1 MDRPAGVPVE
11 AQFAEGWEVY
21 PSGPRWPAWVAG
33 SWDGGERSGTWR
45 VWRPDGSLLEESEW
59 RAGKRRGAYRRF
71 HDDGSPAVSCEYAD
85 DVVVFAHGYRTD
97 NPSRDPFSFDGCAA
111 AIRSIRND
119 YDGDVLVRT
128 RCYAAD
134 GGELTIAGEP
144 MPPRPAGVPEIAN
157 LYPNGLWAMVRR
169 RGGELHGVARHWNAD
184 GTPHMIAYNRAGH
197 EVGRWGDKPLV
208 EAARDGD
215 AASVE
220 LCLAAGLG
228 RSPGAA
234 RYVAYE
240 ELPELALRLLRREPA
255 SAAEPAVEDEPP
267 GPPPA
272 GAPGDAIWVAGL
284 RAYVVGDVDE
294 GTGTAIG
301 TWRIWEQ
308 SRYSSHYEHSYVE
321 ADFADG
327 RRAERRSY
335 FSSGGLVRLE
345 RRGSD
350 GTKLKRAWDHR
361 HRLDSEREWAADGTE
376 TLRRFHDNGVARME
390 RTTRDDAFVV
400 ESWFDES
407 GTRTAEVTPT
417 DATVDGQP
425 VDWWRALDATGAVI
439 AEGPVEPGTGGGPV
453 GQWRLFGPGGTDLG
467 DVSFEGLDRLANNA
481 NLGRVAHALRAWHAA
496 PAPPE
501 LAGADAVAWDDLD
514 TFHGRGSHLPF
525 LLKGLTVADPHAFSV
540 ALAVLSNLLWHQ
552 HTVAEATG
560 PAFRYMT
567 ALVDRVATDDDRKR
581 LLDLLMGI
589 ATRDG
594 SPAAVHRLKRI
605 HASLPGDATN
615 HGAECAYHEVLTSL
629 ADAVPTWTRLAAHR
643 RAGLRRR
650 AVTLLAAAPGAAA
663 ADALRD
669 RLATE
674 PKRKIRAAILLG
686 LALHDSGP
694 QTRQAL
700 QPHLRGDDPLLR
712 FCAALTWVRQHHTPA
727 ADGVRVLV
735 DALRGDLVPTG
746 YGSLF
751 LGEEPLTDVTT
762 ALALLPADQAGAQL
776 TELCAVLDQV
786 NAVDAVSVANALLDI
801 VFPTAAYQE
810 GDPLTDP
817 QRTVIRAIAESANVW
832 TFDVNL
838 SGVLG
843 RNGLPNHPD
852 ELHALAGAD
861 LAS

>member
-1 MDRPAGVPVE
+1 MDRPDGVPVE
-11 AQFAEGWEVY
+11 AQFVEGWEVY
-21 PSGPRWPAWVAG
+21 PSGPRWPAWVTG
-33 SWDGGERSGTWR
+33 SRDGGERSGTWR
-45 VWRPDGSLLEESEW
+45 AWRPDGSLLEESEW

-71 HDDGSPAVSCEYAD
+71 HDDGSLSVSCEYAD
-85 DVVVFAHGYRTD
+85 DVVVFALGYRTD
-97 NPSRDPFSFDGCAA
+97 NPSRDPFSFDGCAT
-111 AIRSIRND
+111 AIRRIRND
-119 YDGDVLVRT
+119 YDGDGVLVRT
-128 RCYAAD
+128 RCYAGD

-157 LYPNGLWAMVRR
+157 LYPNGLWAVVRR
-169 RGGELHGVARHWNAD
+169 RDGELHGAARHWNAD
-184 GTPHMIAYNRAGH
+184 GTPHMIVYNRAGH

-228 RSPGAA
+228 
-234 RYVAYE
+234 
-240 ELPELALRLLRREPA
+240 
-255 SAAEPAVEDEPP
+255 
-267 GPPPA
+267 
-272 GAPGDAIWVAGL
+272 
-284 RAYVVGDVDE
+284 
-294 GTGTAIG
+294 
-301 TWRIWEQ
+301 
-308 SRYSSHYEHSYVE
+308 SYVE
-321 ADFADG
+321 ADFVDG

-335 FSSGGLVRLE
+335 FSSGGLLRLE

-350 GTKLKRAWDHR
+350 GTKLKRSWDHR
-361 HRLDSEREWAADGTE
+361 HRLDHEREWATDGTE
-376 TLRRFHDNGVARME
+376 TFRRFHDNGVACME
-390 RTTRDDAFVV
+390 RTTRDEALVV
-400 ESWFDES
+400 ANWFDES
-407 GTRTAEVTPT
+407 GTRTAEVTPS
-417 DATVDGQP
+417 DATVDGES

-453 GQWRLFGPGGTDLG
+453 GQWRLFDPEGTDLG
-467 DVSFEGLDRLANNA
+467 SVSFEGLDRLANNA
-481 NLGRVAHALRAWHAA
+481 NLGRVAHALRTWHAA
-496 PAPPE
+496 PTPAE

-514 TFHGRGSHLPF
+514 TFYGSGSHLPF
-525 LLKGLTVADPHAFSV
+525 LLKGLTVADPHAFSM

-552 HTVAEATG
+552 HTLAEATG

-581 LLDLLMGI
+581 LLDLLVGI

-594 SPAAVHRLKRI
+594 SPAAVHRLKLV

-615 HGAECAYHEVLTSL
+615 PAEHLAEHGAESAYHEVLTSL

-643 RAGLRRR
+643 RARFRRR

-686 LALHDSGP
+686 LALHDTDP

-700 QPHLRGDDPLLR
+700 QQHLSGDDPLLR

-751 LGEEPLTDVTT
+751 LGGEPLTDVAT
-762 ALALLPADQAGAQL
+762 ALALLPADQAGEQL
-776 TELCAVLDQV
+776 TGLCAVLDQV

-817 QRTVIRAIAESANVW
+817 QRTVIRAIAKSANVW
-832 TFDVNL
+832 MFNVNL
-838 SGVLG
+838 FEVLD

-852 ELHALAGAD
+852 ELHALAGAGS
-861 LAS
+861 AS